1 MREYGI
7 PKVLTWR
14 WTPFAALVLGS
25 VSFVGFAMLVIP
37 DHIGHADG
45 ESNATTL
52 RLGNAFV
59 PSQPG
64 STPRSNWSSSD
75 DGSSAGPTPSPVTQ
89 VATRGPDAFPKR
101 GFSPPLE
108 RADTPAPAP
117 PPPPDL
123 MPPPV
128 PAAPPPPPEAAPP
141 PPAPPPPGPDRPE
154 PPPAPP
160 QADQPAPPDSL
171 PPTSQ

>member
-14 WTPFAALVLGS
+14 WTPFAAHVLGS

-37 DHIGHADG
+37 DHIGHTDG

-52 RLGNAFV
+52 SLGNAFV
-59 PSQPG
+59 RAQPG
-64 STPRSNWSSSD
+64 ATPPSNWSSSD
-75 DGSSAGPTPSPVTQ
+75 DGSSAGPTPNPVTQ
-89 VATRGPDAFPKR
+89 VATRGPDTFPKR

-108 RADTPAPAP
+108 RADAPTP
-117 PPPPDL
+117 PPLPLPDL

-128 PAAPPPPPEAAPP
+128 PAAPPPEAAPP
-141 PPAPPPPGPDRPE
+141 PPPAAPPPGPDRPE

-160 QADQPAPPDSL
+160 ADPAAAPAPP